1 MRERDLFLEAIEL
14 IDPEARRRFLDR
26 ACRGNKALRDGI
38 DRLLAWHER
47 GAGWLEEP
55 LPERLAADRSRDDGI
70 EEPLPAGPADG
81 ADGIALRPD
90 DPSVLGRVQI
100 LQALPET
107 SFGRVYAGIV
117 ADRALPVIVKT
128 LDPRQV
134 PDPQAAGRF
143 LATAW
148 RLATV
153 RHEGLP
159 AVVAVGERP
168 LPWIAFEKVAV
179 ESLAD
184 RAARGAL
191 PPMEVAVR
199 IGISLASALAALHVA
214 GLVHRCL
221 GPDVVL
227 LGGTTGES
235 VWLADA
241 GLAQAITPWK
251 ADRDGPPSRLA
262 FLAPE
267 QVHEAALDPLDH
279 RPDLFSLGALLVFL
293 LTGHSPFNS
302 GSREGVLRRV
312 ADAAARPEVLAML
325 PAAHAEMVGELLRAD
340 PAERPSSADEVVAR
354 LARLTRDS
362 VRSIP

>member
-1 MRERDLFLEAIEL
+1 MRERDLFLESIEL

-55 LPERLAADRSRDDGI
+55 LPETLSAESSRDDRI

-107 SFGRVYAGIV
+107 SFGRTYSGVV

-184 RAARGAL
+184 RAGPMSSSSGAPRGKACGL
-191 PPMEVAVR
+191 PMPGWR
-199 IGISLASALAALHVA
+199 RRSLPGKPIGMGHRR
-214 GLVHRCL
+214 GL
-221 GPDVVL
+221 
-227 LGGTTGES
+227 
-235 VWLADA
+235 
-241 GLAQAITPWK
+241 
-251 ADRDGPPSRLA
+251 
-262 FLAPE
+262 
-267 QVHEAALDPLDH
+267 
-279 RPDLFSLGALLVFL
+279 
-293 LTGHSPFNS
+293 
-302 GSREGVLRRV
+302 
-312 ADAAARPEVLAML
+312 
-325 PAAHAEMVGELLRAD
+325 
-340 PAERPSSADEVVAR
+340 PSSHR
-354 LARLTRDS
+354 SRCNRQPSTRS
-362 VRSIP
+362 TTAPTFFPSGLSWCSFSPGAHRSTRGPGKGC